1 MNVVFRT
8 LVLIAFLHFPLAN
21 RVAAADNVLMLPA
34 AKSPKNPPSIVL
46 HGGGVIT
53 EDVFEKFI
61 ELAGGKDAK
70 IVFVPSAGYRQQE
83 YNSEEEF
90 LEDISDRY
98 GAWTYLERS
107 GQIPVH
113 G

>member
-8 LVLIAFLHFPLAN
+8 LVLIAFLHFPFAN

-53 EDVFEKFI
+53 EDEAK
-61 ELAGGKDAK
+61 EHAGHDRCCCRDDSTRAGH
-70 IVFVPSAGYRQQE
+70 SA
-83 YNSEEEF
+83 
-90 LEDISDRY
+90 SD
-98 GAWTYLERS
+98 
-107 GQIPVH
+107 
-113 G
+113 